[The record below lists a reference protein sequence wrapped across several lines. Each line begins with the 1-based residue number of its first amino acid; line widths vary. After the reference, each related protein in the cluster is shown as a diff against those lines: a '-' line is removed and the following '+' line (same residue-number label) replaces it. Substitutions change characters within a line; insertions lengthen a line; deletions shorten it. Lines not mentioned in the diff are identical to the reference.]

1 MAWFASGATTY
12 PPKPRSPE
20 ALPHGSAPQ
29 WNWTARASSSKGS
42 AGAASGTPLCLA
54 QAIPLLTVTHLQLV
68 PAENR

>member
-1 MAWFASGATTY
+1 MLSWQPG
-12 PPKPRSPE
+12 RSPF
-20 ALPHGSAPQ
+20 
-29 WNWTARASSSKGS
+29 ARASSSKGS